1 MKLAHSVALKFDRR
15 GVHAITGLIFCEGKA
30 RLHGCVV
37 NKLEA
42 RHFEFAIVTLCAWA
56 GGKTADKVKIRPGLL
71 VPYEQSEKN

>member
-1 MKLAHSVALKFDRR
+1 MSTFALKFDWR
-15 GVHAITGLIFCEGKA
+15 GVHAITGLIFCAAKA

-37 NKLEA
+37 TKLGA

-71 VPYEQSEKN
+71 VPCEQSEKN